1 VPANDNAWEQQANL
15 ISAAHAAAS
24 WARARRAQWT
34 GAPETTPAPSDAAPA
49 TEIAL
54 DADPVP
60 VPPAVEYL
68 PEPVA
73 TAQSPVFRTPD
84 IKTAASAATRT
95 LEIAAP
101 LVPWLIR
108 GAIAAAVLTAA
119 VVGGRYVW
127 SILPSFPSASTTA
140 KVESKPAK
148 AATPGSGPGTLHVTT
163 TPPGAQVSV
172 DGKPRGVTPLTLA
185 DLSVGHHE
193 VVLKGE
199 GGTLQR
205 TVTIAANQTATIDEG
220 IFSGFVAVYTPFD
233 VTITEGGRVL
243 TADDRHQ
250 IMLPAGIHELR
261 MTNRALAYVTTH
273 KVEIKPG
280 ETTNL
285 QLTPEPSTVTVT
297 ATSAAEVWLD
307 GTRLGDTPLNGAAVP
322 LGEHE
327 IVVRR
332 SSGGERRFT
341 VTVGAKPFT
350 LNVEF

>member
-34 GAPETTPAPSDAAPA
+34 SALETTLTPVEAAPA
-49 TEIAL
+49 AEIAL
-54 DADPVP
+54 DRDPAP

-68 PEPVA
+68 PEPIA
-73 TAQSPVFRTPD
+73 PAPAPVFRTPD
-84 IKTAASAATRT
+84 VNTAASVTTRT
-95 LEIAAP
+95 LELAAP

-127 SILPSFPSASTTA
+127 SILPSFPAASTTA
-140 KVESKPAK
+140 KVDPKPAK
-148 AATPGSGPGTLHVTT
+148 AASTGSGPGTLHVTT
-163 TPPGAQVSV
+163 TPPGAQVRV

-220 IFSGFVAVYTPFD
+220 IFSGFVTVYTPFD

-250 IMLPAGIHELR
+250 IMLPAGTHELR
-261 MTNRALAYVTTH
+261 MTNRALAYEATR
-273 KVEIKPG
+273 KVDIKPG
-280 ETTNL
+280 EATNL
-285 QLTPEPSTVTVT
+285 QLTPGPSSITVT

-307 GTRLGDTPLNGAAVP
+307 GTRLGDTPLNGAPVP